1 MKTFLLVILGAL
13 VTLVY
18 VNRERIYLC
27 DPLAK
32 VYKATTPESKAALAP
47 PRSKYSRNGLQ
58 SASHVSASL
67 PDVESNA
74 NPPVVAD
81 DRYGVVT
88 IHGQSS
94 SSGSVQN
101 NVASGLINLQS
112 SVDKAQ
118 HSSDVA
124 LNLGDKASQTI
135 SGLLAGDRKRDL
147 QSGVQVFVNLSG
159 NVLLERDSVSES
171 SIILLQNWNKSAGTP
186 KELTC
191 VHWLVCYTD
200 ADRAT
205 VEPLDWIGNSGK
217 VRAKYDPHL
226 ATMEHSVWFV
236 DGTGA
241 TIRIDLR

>member
-1 MKTFLLVILGAL
+1 VLVAL
-13 VTLVY
+13 VF
-18 VNRERIYLC
+18 VNRGRIYLC

-32 VYKATTPESKAALAP
+32 VYKSTTPESKAALAP
-47 PRSKYSRNGLQ
+47 PRNKYGHNSLQ
-58 SASHVSASL
+58 PASHANTSL
-67 PDVESNA
+67 PDVESNS
-74 NPPVVAD
+74 NPTVIAD
-81 DRYGVVT
+81 NRYGVVT

-94 SSGSVQN
+94 GSGSAQN
-101 NVASGLINLQS
+101 NAASSLTNLQS
-112 SVDKAQ
+112 SLDKAQ
-118 HSSDVA
+118 QSSDVA

-135 SGLLAGDRKRDL
+135 SSLLAGDHKREL

-159 NVLLERDSVSES
+159 NVLLERDSGSES
-171 SIILLQNWNKSAGTP
+171 NLILLQSWNKSAGTP

-191 VHWLVCYTD
+191 VHWLACYTD

-217 VRAKYDPHL
+217 GKAKYDPHL
-226 ATMEHSVWFV
+226 ATIDHSIWFV